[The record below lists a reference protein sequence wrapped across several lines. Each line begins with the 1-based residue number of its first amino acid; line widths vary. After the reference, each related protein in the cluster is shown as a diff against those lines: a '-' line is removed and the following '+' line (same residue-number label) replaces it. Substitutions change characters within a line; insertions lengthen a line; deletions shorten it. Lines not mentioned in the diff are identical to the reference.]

1 MQFSAIIVSGILA
14 FSVTALPVLPAAETL
29 PATLDTRLEE
39 TSEVALKCCYPSQN
53 VCYIDMCLGS
63 TTGFGTDAW

>member
-1 MQFSAIIVSGILA
+1 MQFSTIIVSAILA
-14 FSVTALPVLPAAETL
+14 FSVTALPTLPVADTL
-29 PATLDTRLEE
+29 PATLDTRLEA
-39 TSEVALKCCYPSQN
+39 TSEVAMKCCYPSQY